1 MLLSNFGFCFDLQIW
16 RYWWTDGRWRA
27 AQELFLPVDTVFILL
42 LPVTDNAVCLR
53 TFCCHVHKLAFTL
66 SPRSAV
72 RLARRVLLIGQAA
85 ASPFFFS
92 LCVASADCPDDVEQE
107 EPEQQ
112 KEMPQPSEPSGAANS
127 ASGNRRNPPGGKSSL
142 ILGWDRYFSLERFS
156 FFYFLKITHPPPTH
170 PPLSSSSSTCHIL
183 PSFTYF
189 TLTPTRCHIHGPPV
203 SSPSTLK
210 PFVWILFSIKIRKL
224 LTKALYV
231 SLPPP
236 LSISAHPVVHRA
248 CWERHD
254 V

>member
-1 MLLSNFGFCFDLQIW
+1 MVDGERRRNFFYPLIPSVTRFSSCLSED
-16 RYWWTDGRWRA
+16 
-27 AQELFLPVDTVFILL
+27 VL
-42 LPVTDNAVCLR
+42 LPCTKVSFR
-53 TFCCHVHKLAFTL
+53 FS
-66 SPRSAV
+66 SPRGAV
-72 RLARRVLLIGQAA
+72 RLTGHVVLIGQAV
-85 ASPFFFS
+85 ASPFSSFLF
-92 LCVASADCPDDVEQE
+92 VASADCPDDVEQE
-107 EPEQQ
+107 EQEQQ

-156 FFYFLKITHPPPTH
+156 FFYFLKITQ
-170 PPLSSSSSTCHIL
+170 
-183 PSFTYF
+183 
-189 TLTPTRCHIHGPPV
+189 TPTTPLFLLINPSHSAILHLLHTHSHTLSHPRTPV